1 MPEDQTEYRRDVLAF
16 ASFRIASPRVPPN
29 PADNQEETRMWN
41 NLAPFS
47 LDQPIPSRRGFVIRS
62 LERRIVER
70 LVPRIGI
77 PLEVKIYPR
86 PGSIELGVLILG
98 SYALLRDYKPLRESL
113 KLLEQDIK
121 EVLSVPPD
129 WTVEVADIQ
138 TPGDSDARRVGGP
151 VGLAT
156 APRYSWVAFLIIN
169 VVALV
174 INIAA
179 LIFFGYL
186 VFTVVMAN
194 T

>member
-138 TPGDSDARRVGGP
+138 TLVTPMHDGSAVPLDWLRRR
-151 VGLAT
+151 AT
-156 APRYSWVAFLIIN
+156 RGWHS
-169 VVALV
+169 
-174 INIAA
+174 
-179 LIFFGYL
+179 
-186 VFTVVMAN
+186 
-194 T
+194 